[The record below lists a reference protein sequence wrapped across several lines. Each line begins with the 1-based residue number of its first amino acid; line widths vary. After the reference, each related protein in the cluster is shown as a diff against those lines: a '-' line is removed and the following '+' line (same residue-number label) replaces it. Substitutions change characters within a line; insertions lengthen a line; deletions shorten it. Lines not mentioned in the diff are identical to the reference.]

1 MTSADGRASAER
13 RCRHG
18 VAACASLLARWRERG
33 RRWETR
39 PYYPA
44 ILDIAGRDGAR
55 RRRRQGRRGQD
66 RGPAERRRAT

>member
-1 MTSADGRASAER
+1 MTDARRRAASADARSS
-13 RCRHG
+13 
-18 VAACASLLARWRERG
+18 ACASLLARWRKRG
-33 RRWETR
+33 RRWDTR